1 MAGKA
6 RHKQPIIDAA
16 VRLFRQQGY
25 AATGLAELVEASGS
39 PKGSMYH
46 YFPEGKPS
54 IATAAVEEAGRRVVE
69 TLEDLATKCPTT
81 GALLRAHAALLAGW
95 MEKSGFR
102 DGCPMTTV
110 LLELAPDNVTVTEE
124 GRKAFAARQEVL
136 AAKLRAD
143 GFSAG
148 EADRLA
154 MLCTNALQ
162 GSLVLARIER
172 SREPIE
178 QTAQVLAQLLTIASL
193 SPGNAQSRDRGR
205 ESA

>member
-6 RHKQPIIDAA
+6 RHRQPIIDAA

-25 AATGLAELVEASGS
+25 AATGLNELVVASGS

-69 TLEDLATKCPTT
+69 TLEELAVKCPTT

-110 LLELAPDNVTVTEE
+110 LLELTPANVAVTEA
-124 GRKAFAARQEVL
+124 GRRAFAARQEVL
-136 AAKLRAD
+136 ATKLRAD
-143 GFSAG
+143 GISAA

-162 GSLVLARIER
+162 GSLVLARVER
-172 SREPIE
+172 SRKPIE
-178 QTAQVLAQLLTIASL
+178 QTAEVLAELLTTASR
-193 SPGNAQSRDRGR
+193 STQDAPSHDFGR

>member
-6 RHKQPIIDAA
+6 KHRQPIIDAA

-25 AATGLAELVEASGS
+25 AATGLNELVEQSGS

-54 IATAAVEEAGRRVVE
+54 IAVAAVEEAGRRVVD
-69 TLEDLATKCPTT
+69 TLAALAEKSAST
-81 GALLRAHAALLAGW
+81 GELVRGHAGLLAGW

-110 LLELAPDNVTVTEE
+110 LLELAPGNVEVAEA
-124 GRKAFAARQEVL
+124 GRRAFAARREVL

-143 GFSAG
+143 GFSA
-148 EADRLA
+148 EDAERLA
-154 MLCTNALQ
+154 MLCTNAIQ
-162 GSLVLARIER
+162 GSLVQARVER
-172 SREPIE
+172 SRRPVE
-178 QTAQVLAQLLTIASL
+178 QTAELLAELLDA
-193 SPGNAQSRDRGR
+193 AMRH
-205 ESA
+205 